1 MKAAGQDGQRTA
13 KSNTRKSRKT
23 SRRVEIGAKKVE
35 NCFQTR
41 LHTTGTIGTTQHI
54 GTQLVPPPA
63 TTHTLTHTHSHTRTH
78 THTRTQTHT
87 AGTGTTERPP
97 LVAQAFGDGR

>member
-13 KSNTRKSRKT
+13 KSNTPKCRKT

-35 NCFQTR
+35 NCFQTQ

-63 TTHTLTHTHSHTRTH
+63 TTHTHSHTHTLTHTHAHTH
-78 THTRTQTHT
+78 THSDSHSRHRHNGT
-87 AGTGTTERPP
+87 ATASGAGFR
-97 LVAQAFGDGR
+97 